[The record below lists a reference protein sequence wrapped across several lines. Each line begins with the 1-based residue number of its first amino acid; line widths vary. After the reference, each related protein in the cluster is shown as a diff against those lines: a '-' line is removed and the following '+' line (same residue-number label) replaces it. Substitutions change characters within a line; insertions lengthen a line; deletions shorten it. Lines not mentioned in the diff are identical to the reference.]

1 MDKLFD
7 KITFEDTQ
15 GHPFTHKVW
24 DSDAARKISEF
35 TVAERRQNLMSGDG
49 YNTIYSK
56 LSKWYEDFKPVV
68 WSGSYND
75 LVDKPTIPVVN
86 NGTLEIQKNG
96 ASVATF
102 SANSALNVIANIIVP
117 EINDNV
123 ASATSLYSSQ
133 KIDDLIRG
141 LGMNIIDGGD
151 VPSPIEIP
159 SDVISQITNTIIN
172 KIESGEIAIP
182 SEGETI
188 DYSQIYQYIDNNLPT
203 INNGRLNVTINGVAA
218 LTQNG
223 NLLPVGS
230 NYFSANQSDNYDL
243 DIIVPEVIDFID
255 DTTEVNNKTW
265 SSQKIKNEIIANGS
279 LRMVVLGDDS
289 DLPSSGEANT
299 IYFKRATDSE
309 EGDNKYYEWVWV
321 NDSWE
326 NIGKQVIDLS
336 NYALKSEIGNAT
348 IRVVQNNTILG
359 SFTTNQMAGETPV
372 TIEIPTPSIGNGT
385 ITITQGT
392 DAVSENGI
400 DTQVPHVIG
409 TFTVNQSGNTT
420 LDIPK
425 PEESVQSDWN
435 ENDNTSMAYI
445 RNKPNIPVVN
455 DGTLSIQYGN
465 NTPQTFTANQAGNTT
480 VVIPEAPQQVQ
491 SDWNQSDSS
500 ASDYIKNKPSFTGI
514 KVVDASGLTSGVL
527 QTNANV
533 NDLVVLSNTSSSVTY
548 TYTNNAGTEKHLKG
562 NPDYDI
568 VFRYCG
574 NNKFQPITLPI
585 PID

>member
-15 GHPFTHKVW
+15 GHPSTHKVW
-24 DSDAARKISEF
+24 DSDAARIISEF
-35 TVAERRQNLMSGDG
+35 TMAERRQNLMSGDG
-49 YNTIYSK
+49 YNTIYAK
-56 LSKWYEDFKPVV
+56 LSRWYEDFKPIVF
-68 WSGSYND
+68 SGSYTD
-75 LVDKPTIPVVN
+75 LEDKPTIPNVY
-86 NGTLEIQKNG
+86 NGTLEIKRNG
-96 ASVATF
+96 VSVQTF
-102 SANSALNVIANIIVP
+102 SANSALNVIANIEVP
-117 EINDNV
+117 EIDDNV
-123 ASATSLYSSQ
+123 SSATTLYSSQ
-133 KIDDLIRG
+133 RIDQLIQE
-141 LGMNIIDGGD
+141 LGPNIINNNDD
-151 VPSPIEIP
+151 TYEIDADTINQITEQVLQRIVVPSAEV
-159 SDVISQITNTIIN
+159 DYTTI
-172 KIESGEIAIP
+172 
-182 SEGETI
+182 
-188 DYSQIYQYIDNNLPT
+188 YSYIDSHMPT
-203 INNGRLNVTINGVAA
+203 VGNGKLTVTVNGAKSIAQVSNGVSA
-218 LTQNG
+218 
-223 NLLPVGS
+223 LLPDAS
-230 NYFSANQSDNYDL
+230 NFFSANQTEDVELNLDIPQPIELIDNTTYSDNR
-243 DIIVPEVIDFID
+243 
-255 DTTEVNNKTW
+255 TW
-265 SSQKIKNEIIANGS
+265 SSNKIRSEILASGS
-279 LRMVVLGDDS
+279 LRMVVLAAGTSHTDII
-289 DLPSSGEANT
+289 GEGNT
-299 IYFKRATDSE
+299 IYFERITNDDPYNQYE
-309 EGDNKYYEWVWV
+309 EWIWTGDA
-321 NDSWE
+321 WE
-326 NIGKQVIDLS
+326 NIGRQIVDLS
-336 NYALKSEIGNAT
+336 DYALKSEIGNAT

-372 TIEIPTPSIGNGT
+372 TIEIPTPNIGNGT

-392 DAVSENGI
+392 DTVSENGV

-409 TFTVNQSGNTT
+409 TFTVNQNGNTT
-420 LDIPK
+420 LNIPE
-425 PEESVQSDWN
+425 PEEPVQSDWN

-480 VVIPEAPQQVQ
+480 VIIPEAPQQVQ

-500 ASDYIKNKPSFTGI
+500 ANDYIKNKPSFAGI

>member
-15 GHPFTHKVW
+15 GHPSTHRVW
-24 DSDAARKISEF
+24 DSDAARKISDF
-35 TVAERRQNLMSGDG
+35 VTAERRQNLMSGDG
-49 YNTIYSK
+49 YNTIYAK
-56 LSKWYEDFKPVV
+56 LSRWYEDFKPIV
-68 WSGSYND
+68 WTGSYND
-75 LVDKPTIPVVN
+75 LMDRPTIPVVK
-86 NGTLEIQKNG
+86 NGILEIQKNG
-96 ASVATF
+96 TLVASF
-102 SANSALNVIANIIVP
+102 GANSALNVIANIIVP
-117 EINDNV
+117 EINDNI
-123 ASATSLYSSQ
+123 SSPTSLYSSQ
-133 KIDDLIRG
+133 KIDKLITD
-141 LGMNIIDGGD
+141 LGMNIVDGGD
-151 VPSPIEIP
+151 SDSIEIP
-159 SDVISQITNTIIN
+159 TDVVSQITDTIIN
-172 KIESGEIAIP
+172 KIESGEIVIP
-182 SEGETI
+182 SDGESI
-188 DYSQIYQYIDNNLPT
+188 DYNQIYEYINQNLPT
-203 INNGRLNVTINGVAA
+203 VNNGRLNITVNGVAA

-223 NLLPVGS
+223 NLLPDGS
-230 NYFSANQSDNYDL
+230 NYFSANQADNYDL
-243 DIIVPEVIDFID
+243 DIVIPEVSAFID
-255 DTTEVNNKTW
+255 DTTEVNDKTW
-265 SSQKIKNEIIANGS
+265 SSQKIKQEIVTNGS
-279 LRMVVLGDDS
+279 LKMIVLGNDS
-289 DLPSSGEANT
+289 DLPDSGEANT

-309 EGDNKYYEWVWV
+309 DEENKYYEWVWV
-321 NDSWE
+321 NDNWE

-336 NYALKSEIGNAT
+336 NYVLKSEIGNAT
-348 IRVVQNNTILG
+348 IRVIQNNTILG

-372 TIEIPTPSIGNGT
+372 TIEIPTPNIGNGT

-392 DAVSENGI
+392 DTVSENGV

-409 TFTVNQSGNTT
+409 TFTVNQNGNTT

-425 PEESVQSDWN
+425 PEESIQSDWN

-455 DGTLSIQYGN
+455 NGTLSIQYGN

-480 VVIPEAPQQVQ
+480 VVIPEVLQQVQ
-491 SDWNQSDSS
+491 PDWNQSDSS
-500 ASDYIKNKPSFTGI
+500 ASDYIKNKPSCI
-514 KVVDASGLTSGVL
+514 KVVDASALTNGTL

-533 NDLVVLSNTSSSVTY
+533 NDLVVLANASSSVTY